1 VSEIVDSGDEDELL
15 RKIHEWLETPQ
26 THLDEKTRRKILEL
40 VVSEHVDRVR
50 RQERVRTRGRDFLLL
65 GAVLTA
71 TASALPYIGAFFGG
85 DAP

>member
-15 RKIHEWLETPQ
+15 RKIHDWLETPQ

-71 TASALPYIGAFFGG
+71 AASALPYIGALFSGG
-85 DAP
+85 AP